1 MSDTI
6 ELTWENDEGEEVTHS
21 FPSKMEVCSECEGH
35 GFVLR
40 EGLRGEAYTAE
51 EFYEA
56 FEEEEDREEYF
67 RHGGKYDQQC
77 PECKGKNVVPVVN
90 EERLTAEQKVLYAE
104 WQKWEEDNARYE
116 AESRAEREAERRM
129 GC

>member
-21 FPSKMEVCSECEGH
+21 FPAKMEVCPECEGH
-35 GFVLR
+35 GFTLR
-40 EGLRGEAYTAE
+40 EGLRGESYTAS

-56 FEEEEDREEYF
+56 FEEPEDREEYF
-67 RHGGKYDQQC
+67 RYGGKYDQVC
-77 PECKGKNVVPVVN
+77 DCCKGKNVVPVVN
-90 EERLTAEQKVLYAE
+90 EERLSEEQKKLYAE
-104 WQKWEEDNARYE
+104 YEKWEEDNARYD
-116 AESRAEREAERRM
+116 AESRAERDAERRM